1 MPEATATY
9 VSPSNV
15 AFNTDSNQYEISPA
29 PEPSIPK
36 ILKSLSPMG
45 NSSNNNTNNNNNNNN
60 ERTPEQKRNRMIAI
74 VVLAVVVFVVAIG
87 LIIASLRKVES
98 TEFGLQYDIHSKEL
112 DDAAKSGG
120 LFLGPPGYE
129 FVKFPSTFITVA
141 LDDRICVSNDGLLV
155 TFSVTF
161 QYQMT
166 ELNLVPAIEKYRDYH
181 KWANIVQEAGLSA
194 IHHSCSEFQ
203 VTEFQSKRG
212 IIQDK
217 MLENLKLKLEGD
229 PSRAEEGVNAVAV
242 SLQLRFVGLP
252 KEYNDAVAEKQS
264 AEEEIAVSIAQRKQ
278 ETTKADTELLRANEE
293 ARRILDTARNEAE
306 VLLTEARLQAEET
319 LFAFEKEADALIQ
332 VKESLGYTTEGIL
345 AYLSNMLMAETRN
358 LAVTTE
364 EPARLGRK
372 ELL

>member
-9 VSPSNV
+9 VAPSDYI
-15 AFNTDSNQYEISPA
+15 APNQQIEVQPDPDQPV
-29 PEPSIPK
+29 PEKEKENKKKSSSMPSYSERLTPK
-36 ILKSLSPMG
+36 
-45 NSSNNNTNNNNNNNN
+45 
-60 ERTPEQKRNRMIAI
+60 EKRNCCIGFTF
-74 VVLAVVVFVVAIG
+74 VVVCVAIG
-87 LIIASLRKVES
+87 LLASSFAKVET
-98 TEFGLQYDIHSKEL
+98 TEFGLQYDIHAKEL

-129 FVKFPSTFITVA
+129 FVKFPSTFITVD

-166 ELNLVPAIEKYRDYH
+166 ENNLVPAIEKYRDFH
-181 KWANIVQEAGLSA
+181 KWADIVEEAGLSA

-212 IIQDK
+212 VIQDR
-217 MLENLKLKLEGD
+217 MLANLKLKLEGD
-229 PSRAEEGVNAVAV
+229 EERGLEGVNAVAV

-252 KEYNDAVAEKQS
+252 DAYNDAVAEKQS
-264 AEEEIAVSIAQRKQ
+264 AEEEIAVAVAQRKQ
-278 ETTKADTELLRANEE
+278 ETTKANTELLRAKEE

-306 VLLTEARLQAEET
+306 VLLTEATLKAEET

-332 VKESLGYTTEGIL
+332 VKESLGYTSEGVL
-345 AYLSNMLMAETRN
+345 AYLSNMLVAETGN
-358 LAVTTE
+358 LQVTTE
-364 EPARLGRK
+364 EPAKLGRK

>member
-45 NSSNNNTNNNNNNNN
+45 NSSNNNTNNNNNN

-229 PSRAEEGVNAVAV
+229 PSRSEEGVNAVAV